1 MSGFENP
8 IFDVEVSD
16 VEKRRLE
23 APRSCGE
30 LHDFS
35 ESCGYDQRF
44 LCQYLSN
51 FQRDSYLAARCR
63 LHQPRN

>member
-23 APRSCGE
+23 ASRSCGE

-35 ESCGYDQRF
+35 EFCGYDQRF
-44 LCQYLSN
+44 PCQ
-51 FQRDSYLAARCR
+51 
-63 LHQPRN
+63 